1 MGYITSANEILAKDD
16 FTYAEIDVP
25 EWGGTLRLR
34 SLSGAQRT
42 IITARAQ
49 KNKVTGDGLY
59 EQLIIMSAVDE
70 DNKLIFDE
78 KQHLEMLKMR
88 NSAITK
94 KIGEKV
100 LEISGFKPD
109 AESDLESAEKN

>member
-16 FTYAEIDVP
+16 FTYEEIDVP

-49 KNKVTGDGLY
+49 KNRATGDGLY

-70 DNKLIFDE
+70 DGKLIFDE
-78 KQHLEMLKMR
+78 KQHLEMMKSR
-88 NSAITK
+88 NSAVTK
-94 KIGEKV
+94 RIGEKV
-100 LEISGFKPD
+100 LEISGFTPD
-109 AESDLESAEKN
+109 ANSDTESAEKN